1 VKSAGLTLLG
11 RADWSE
17 QQRRFKEALAPLK
30 GRGIKVLPYT
40 LEKQWT

>member
-1 VKSAGLTLLG
+1 MSG
-11 RADWSE
+11 ADWAE
-17 QQRRFKEALAPLK
+17 QRRRFKEALAPLK